1 MSSRSQIAVLTLFLP
16 LLFAPLASPQS
27 EISVQSP
34 TGGLG
39 WLTHPYQAAS
49 VPAIRLSNSPR
60 MNEMIRAGNLYL
72 TSQDVVALAI
82 ENNIDVEVQRYG
94 PLLAQQVL
102 RRAQGGGAL
111 RSVGLGGG
119 AGPESVSLQ
128 GVSVNNS
135 GSVALSGGNGVSS
148 GGGILTQLGPS
159 IPSLDPSLFALATY
173 QHASIPQSNTFLIG
187 TDALIQSTRT
197 FQVQYAQNWDFGLT
211 AQLTFASSRFHV
223 NSDFFTV
230 NPYTSGDL
238 DLQIT
243 QNLLQGFG
251 STVKGRNI

>member
-1 MSSRSQIAVLTLFLP
+1 MPSRLQSTVLTLFVP
-16 LLFAPLASPQS
+16 LLLAADACAQS
-27 EISVQSP
+27 EISVQQP

-39 WLTHPYQAAS
+39 WLTHPYQPAS
-49 VPAIRLSNSPR
+49 VPAIRLTNSPR
-60 MNEMIRAGNLYL
+60 LDSLIRAGNLYL
-72 TSQDVVALAI
+72 TAPDVVALAI

-111 RSVGLGGG
+111 RSVGLGVA

-148 GGGILTQLGPS
+148 GGGIVTQLGPS

-187 TDALIQSTRT
+187 TDALIQSTRS
-197 FQVQYAQNWDFGLT
+197 FQLQYAQNWDFGLT
-211 AQLTFASSRFHV
+211 AQLTFAVNHYHV

-230 NPYTSGDL
+230 NPYSSG
-238 DLQIT
+238 
-243 QNLLQGFG
+243 
-251 STVKGRNI
+251 